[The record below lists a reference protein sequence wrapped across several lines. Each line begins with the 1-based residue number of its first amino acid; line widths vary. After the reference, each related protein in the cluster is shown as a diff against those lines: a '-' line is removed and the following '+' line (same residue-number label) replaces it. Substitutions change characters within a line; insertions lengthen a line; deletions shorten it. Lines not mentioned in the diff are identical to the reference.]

1 MLVLTRKPEEK
12 IVIGKDQDQIVITV
26 LRIQGDGCNGKVSLG
41 IQAPRHT
48 SIFRHEL
55 LLKEIRQNANKDEEG
70 ATEEDAGRDNLDNQE
85 EENAPAYTR

>member
-26 LRIQGDGCNGKVSLG
+26 LRIQGDGSNGKVSLG

-55 LLKEIRQNANKDEEG
+55 LLKEMRQNSKECGEEG
-70 ATEEDAGRDNLDNQE
+70 NQVNLTNEE